1 MLGVS
6 SLTGA
11 VWDIRRRA
19 PQELFARLGDI
30 PPLAVQLLHNRGYS
44 DDTAIREFLDGP
56 LPPHD
61 PYLLD
66 GMDAAV
72 TRVAQA
78 LERGERVHVYGDYD
92 VDGVTG
98 TALLVE
104 TFAML
109 GIEAT
114 PYIPE
119 RLTEGYGL
127 NGDAIDAIGAQ
138 GPGLMVTV
146 DCGTGSADLIA
157 RAKAHGV
164 DTIVTDHHLGDG
176 ADSGAVAVLNPNQPG
191 CAYPFGGLAGVGV
204 AYKLVQALAEELP
217 ERLPY
222 PEEFLDLVALGT
234 VADLAP
240 LRDENRA
247 FVAEGLDVLRRTQRR
262 GLRALG
268 EIARRP
274 ITRIDA
280 TDIAFGYAPRLNAA
294 GRLARADLALR
305 LLQAD
310 QSVEAESVAHEL
322 DNLNIERRRL
332 TQLVVDAAA
341 SQIDPAEPL
350 VFAIGEEFS
359 LGVVGLAAS
368 RLVEHTGLPAFVG
381 TSVNGMVRGSA
392 RAPADVP
399 LSDILGTQAD
409 LLDAW
414 GGHARA
420 AGFSV
425 RPERVDELR
434 AGLAREL
441 VRAGVEAPAQPRLDA
456 DCRVYPRTVTWET
469 YEMTRK
475 LGPFGEAHGEPR
487 FVVENIA
494 IDGTRV
500 VGSTHLALR
509 FAELGAD
516 VEGIWFGQA
525 DLREAL
531 PPGRRCDAAFRLNLR
546 TFGGETRLQMLIDDI
561 RHTAAA

>member
-1 MLGVS
+1 MS

-19 PQELFARLGDI
+19 PKELFARLGDV
-30 PPLAVQLLHNRGYS
+30 PPLAVQLLHNRGYG
-44 DDTAIREFLDGP
+44 DEAAIREFLEGP

-78 LERGERVHVYGDYD
+78 LAQGERVYVYGDYD

-98 TALLVE
+98 TALLLE
-104 TFAML
+104 TFEML
-109 GIEAT
+109 GAAAT

-127 NGDAIDAIGAQ
+127 NHDAIDAIGAQ

-146 DCGTGSADLIA
+146 DCGIGSADVIA
-157 RAKAHGV
+157 RARSHGIE
-164 DTIVTDHHLGDG
+164 TIVTDHHIGDG
-176 ADSGAVAVLNPNQPG
+176 ADSGAAAVLNPNQPG
-191 CAYPFGGLAGVGV
+191 GAYPFPGLSGVGV
-204 AYKLVQALAEELP
+204 AYKLVQALAEEMP

-234 VADLAP
+234 VADMAP
-240 LRDENRA
+240 IRDENRT
-247 FVAEGLDVLRRTQRR
+247 FVAEGLEGAAPNPTPWAAH
-262 GLRALG
+262 ALG
-268 EIARRP
+268 EVARRP
-274 ITRIDA
+274 VSRIDA
-280 TDIAFGYAPRLNAA
+280 ADIAFGYAPRLNAA
-294 GRLARADLALR
+294 GRLARADLALQ
-305 LLQAD
+305 LLQAR
-310 QSVEAESVAHEL
+310 QPVEAESVAHEL

-332 TQLVVDAAA
+332 TQLVIDAAA
-341 SQIDPAEPL
+341 AQIDPAEPL
-350 VFAIGEEFS
+350 VFAIGDEFP
-359 LGVVGLAAS
+359 LGVVGLAAG
-368 RLVEHTGLPAFVG
+368 RLVEQTGLPAFVG
-381 TSVNGMVRGSA
+381 AHVNGVVRGSA
-392 RAPADVP
+392 RAPEGVA
-399 LSDILGTQAD
+399 LSDVLGTQAEV
-409 LLDAW
+409 LDAW
-414 GGHARA
+414 GGHTQA
-420 AGFSV
+420 AGFTV

-434 AGLAREL
+434 DGLAREL
-441 VRAGVEAPAQPRLDA
+441 ERAGVKAPAEPRLDA

-469 YEMTRK
+469 YEVTQQ
-475 LGPFGEAHGEPR
+475 LGPFGEAHAEPR

-494 IDGTRV
+494 IDETRV

-525 DLREAL
+525 DLRAAL

-546 TFGGETRLQMLIDDI
+546 TFNGETRLQMLIDDI
-561 RHTAAA
+561 RHTAA

>member
-1 MLGVS
+1 MS

-19 PQELFARLGDI
+19 PRELFARLGDI
-30 PPLAVQLLHNRGYS
+30 PPLAVQLLHNRGYG
-44 DDTAIREFLDGP
+44 DEAAIREFLDGP

-61 PYLLD
+61 PYLMD

-72 TRVAQA
+72 ARVGQA

-119 RLTEGYGL
+119 RLAEGYGL

-176 ADSGAVAVLNPNQPG
+176 ADSGAVAMLNPNQPG
-191 CAYPFGGLAGVGV
+191 NGYPFRGLSGVGV

-274 ITRIDA
+274 ITRINA
-280 TDIAFGYAPRLNAA
+280 ADIAFGYAPRLNAA

-305 LLQAD
+305 LLQAE

-350 VFAIGEEFS
+350 VFALGEEFS

-381 TSVNGMVRGSA
+381 ACVNGTVRGSA
-392 RAPADVP
+392 RAPDGVP
-399 LSDILGTQAD
+399 LSDILRTQAD

-420 AGFSV
+420 AGFTV

-441 VRAGVEAPAQPRLDA
+441 ERAGIEAPAQPRLET
-456 DCRVYPRTVTWET
+456 DCRLYPRSVTWET
-469 YEMTRK
+469 YELTQQ
-475 LGPFGEAHGEPR
+475 LGPFGEAHSEPR

-494 IDGTRV
+494 IDETRV

-525 DLREAL
+525 DLRAAL